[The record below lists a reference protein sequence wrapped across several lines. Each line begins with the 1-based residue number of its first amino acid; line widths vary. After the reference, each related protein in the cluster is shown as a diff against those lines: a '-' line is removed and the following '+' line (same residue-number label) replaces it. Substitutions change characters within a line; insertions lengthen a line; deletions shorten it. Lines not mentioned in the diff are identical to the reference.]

1 MELKLVEKAK
11 STIRVEIVHPDDT
24 LIYPLLSELLR
35 DEDVSDAQY
44 VTGHPQLDKP
54 VLFVQTKKG
63 EAQAALKRA
72 AEGLATKYR
81 DAKGLLEK
89 SLAK

>member
-1 MELKLVEKAK
+1 MMEKEKT
-11 STIRVEIVHPDDT
+11 SIRVEIVHPDDT
-24 LIYPLLSELLR
+24 LIYPLLSELLK

-54 VLFVQTKKG
+54 LLFVKTKKG

-72 AEGLATKYR
+72 AEGLAARYR
-81 DAKGLLEK
+81 DAKGLLERTSTK
-89 SLAK
+89 

>member
-1 MELKLVEKAK
+1 MELKLVEKEKASIK
-11 STIRVEIVHPDDT
+11 VEIVHPDDT
-24 LIYPLLSELLR
+24 LIYPLLSELLK

-54 VLFVQTKKG
+54 VLFVKTKKG

-72 AEGLATKYR
+72 AEALATRYR
-81 DAKGLLEK
+81 DAKGLVEK
-89 SLAK
+89 ALAT